1 MGLCYPGRA
10 ASGDAPPRPECA
22 RQWRKRLL
30 GAMPDLRLTLLVG
43 SYAQN
48 YVLGPG
54 SVIERV
60 YAFSTYL
67 PKYFPLP
74 HPSWRAGIWAQ
85 KHPWFDEERS
95 AERRV
100 GKECVSTGRLRW
112 WLYL

>member
-1 MGLCYPGRA
+1 MIPR
-10 ASGDAPPRPECA
+10 PPRSTQTA
-22 RQWRKRLL
+22 
-30 GAMPDLRLTLLVG
+30 TLFPYTTLFRSVG

-48 YVLGPG
+48 SVLGPG

-85 KHPWFDEERS
+85 KHPWFDEEVVPALRTAIRRVLAG
-95 AERRV
+95 AERSEHLRNSA
-100 GKECVSTGRLRW
+100 VSLNR
-112 WLYL
+112 

>member
-1 MGLCYPGRA
+1 
-10 ASGDAPPRPECA
+10 
-22 RQWRKRLL
+22 
-30 GAMPDLRLTLLVG
+30 MPDLRLTLLVG

-85 KHPWFDEERS
+85 THPWFDEEVVPALRTAIRRVLS
-95 AERRV
+95 GAERSEHLRNSAVSLNTRPHV
-100 GKECVSTGRLRW
+100 GGNPNTKND
-112 WLYL
+112 